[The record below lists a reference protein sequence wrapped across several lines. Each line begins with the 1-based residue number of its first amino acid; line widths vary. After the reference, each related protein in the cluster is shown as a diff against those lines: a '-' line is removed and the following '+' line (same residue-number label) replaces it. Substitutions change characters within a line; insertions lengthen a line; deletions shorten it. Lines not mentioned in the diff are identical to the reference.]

1 MADTHTDD
9 FDRLGAAVARVL
21 REAFATAEDLRR
33 EGAADAGELAASV
46 AAEVE
51 QSLRSALAV
60 RSQVRAEADGVLSSV
75 RSTAASAATAVGS
88 IVEAA
93 KVEAD
98 TLRTVASDETKAVV
112 ARAKDELS
120 RARAL
125 CEAERVRFDHD
136 LGTLTGELQ
145 AAIDALEKD
154 VVTRRRVLLEKAK
167 AEAAAIVRQARLHH
181 RAVAAE
187 VDRMIE
193 AAATDAAALRAAARE
208 DAIRITEQA
217 AGVVNMAPRR
227 RGSARSA

>member
-1 MADTHTDD
+1 MTDDTDD

-21 REAFATAEDLRR
+21 REAFATAEEMRQ
-33 EGAADAGELAASV
+33 EGAESARELAASV

-51 QSLRSALAV
+51 QSLRTAMAV
-60 RSQVRAEADGVLSSV
+60 RSQVRAETEGVLSSV
-75 RSTAASAATAVGS
+75 RATAASAATAVGS
-88 IVEAA
+88 VVEAA

-98 TLRTVASDETKAVV
+98 AVRAAAADETKSVV
-112 ARAKDELS
+112 QRAKDELA

-125 CEAERVRFDHD
+125 TEAERVRFEHE
-136 LGTLTGELQ
+136 LGSLTAELQ
-145 AAIDALEKD
+145 AAVDGLEKD
-154 VVTRRRVLLEKAK
+154 VVTRRRMLLEKAK
-167 AEAAAIVRQARLHH
+167 AEAAAIIRQARLHH

-208 DAIRITEQA
+208 DALRLTEQA
-217 AGVVNMAPRR
+217 AGVVNLAPRR

>member
-1 MADTHTDD
+1 MTDD

-33 EGAADAGELAASV
+33 DGAADAAELAASV

-51 QSLRSALAV
+51 QSLRAALAL
-60 RSQVRAEADGVLSSV
+60 RSQVKAETEGVLASV
-75 RSTAASAATAVGS
+75 RSTASTAATAVGS

-93 KVEAD
+93 KVEAEG
-98 TLRTVASDETKAVV
+98 LRTAAADETKAVV
-112 ARAKDELS
+112 QRAKDELA

-125 CEAERVRFDHD
+125 AEAERVRFDHE
-136 LGTLTGELQ
+136 LGALTGELQ
-145 AAIDALEKD
+145 AAVDALEKD

-167 AEAAAIVRQARLHH
+167 AEAAAIVRQARQHH

-193 AAATDAAALRAAARE
+193 AAAADAAALRASARE
-208 DAIRITEQA
+208 DALRITEQA
-217 AGVVNMAPRR
+217 AGVVNLAPRR